1 MDERSEA
8 QRAASRL
15 NGAKGRGPLSEE
27 GKAASRGNALKHGLR
42 AKLPPMLAGEDAD
55 AFAELHAALVE
66 EHAPEGALAH
76 DRVRRLAVLLWRQE
90 RAEALEVEVL
100 ETRERR
106 PNVGYAGG
114 YHPGSPAVWDAGRLD
129 TVIRYRRQITREV
142 ERTLTVLREGPGG
155 GRKMRPNE
163 PETGPEAEA
172 MKDNILRDVVAPA
185 APGPAP
191 AAFFVA
197 AAAYILAMLQICYS
211 SFACC
216 RRIALNVLQSAVNMS
231 ICTYLYGRRVTH
243 KIAELPP
250 GMLSRGE
257 KSYPQNGEV
266 ILRDLVAPFGML
278 SRKVREVVA
287 PL

>member
-1 MDERSEA
+1 MDGRSEA
-8 QRAASRL
+8 QRAASRQ
-15 NGAKGRGPLSEE
+15 NGAKGRGPVSEE
-27 GKAASRGNALKHGLR
+27 GKAASRGNAIKHGLR

-100 ETRERR
+100 QTRERR
-106 PNVGYAGG
+106 PNANYAGG
-114 YHPGSPAVWDAGRLD
+114 YHPGSPAVWDAGRLN
-129 TVIRYRRQITREV
+129 TVIRYRRQIAREV
-142 ERTLTVLREGPGG
+142 ERTLAVLRGGPGG
-155 GRKMRPNE
+155 GRKTRPNE
-163 PETGPEAEA
+163 PEIDVGTGAT
-172 MKDNILRDVVAPA
+172 KDNILRDVVAPA

-191 AAFFVA
+191 AAFFASVT
-197 AAAYILAMLQICYS
+197 AYILALLQICYID
-211 SFACC
+211 FTCC
-216 RRIALNVLQSAVNMS
+216 RRTTVKVLQSRVN
-231 ICTYLYGRRVTH
+231 IPVCAYLYARRVIP
-243 KIAELPP
+243 KIPELSS
-250 GMLSRGE
+250 GMLSRG
-257 KSYPQNGEV
+257 KNSYPQNREV